1 MCLVLPWFVVCFW
14 TLWCDTG
21 GCEQQG
27 EYKRVSSRQ
36 LQAGSRSTRV

>member
-14 TLWCDTG
+14 TLWCDAG

-27 EYKRVSSRQ
+27 EYKRVSGTHCSQ
-36 LQAGSRSTRV
+36 TAAA